1 MIFFNHVFFEKSSK
15 NSYPVLL
22 WSNTDWWVVQGI
34 KFLSIKLLFCYSL
47 SFFFHFFIA
56 QFYKKNI
63 NYDFS
68 VKRWKDFRKF
78 LNVFTHDSRCTE
90 ICSFFPYVM
99 DRTSTRLRCD
109 TDRVITASCCPRI
122 SLFYF
127 MLIKYF

>member
-1 MIFFNHVFFEKSSK
+1 MKNHLKIRIQFYCDQTQIDELFKVSNFYQL
-15 NSYPVLL
+15 NSYFV
-22 WSNTDWWVVQGI
+22 TH
-34 KFLSIKLLFCYSL
+34 SL
-47 SFFFHFFIA
+47 SFFIFLLRNSI
-56 QFYKKNI
+56 KKNI

-68 VKRWKDFRKF
+68 VKRRKDFRKF

-99 DRTSTRLRCD
+99 DRTSTRLRSD